1 MKKINIQND
10 LDSQRDIANTIKPR
24 TEVIESISHAKST
37 KKEELEN
44 HKAEPEKNNKKNR
57 QTQRDT

>member
-44 HKAEPEKNNKKNR
+44 HKAEPEKDNKKNR
-57 QTQRDT
+57 